1 MIYIY
6 ITNHKV
12 HRCLA
17 RYRPPAT
24 TIKKP
29 INKWAGKAWPKMTKN
44 AIFGQICVVL
54 RQRILIFTGESKS
67 LGAHITKNHLGTF
80 LYDILARHWTKCQC
94 LAQNE
99 QKCHYW
105 AKFGRFWAKNPYSFG
120 RKQKF
125 WYPRKGKRHLE
136 GNNKSAIPKVSAW
149 KFLK

>member
-1 MIYIY
+1 
-6 ITNHKV
+6 
-12 HRCLA
+12 
-17 RYRPPAT
+17 
-24 TIKKP
+24 
-29 INKWAGKAWPKMTKN
+29 MTKN

-125 WYPRKGKRHLE
+125 WYPRNKKNPRHLVRIVF
-136 GNNKSAIPKVSAW
+136 GRAFDKSRPKMPVLVQIW
-149 KFLK
+149 PFLGQKSNFLGAGRKTFGTLISGVQ

>member
-1 MIYIY
+1 
-6 ITNHKV
+6 
-12 HRCLA
+12 
-17 RYRPPAT
+17 
-24 TIKKP
+24 
-29 INKWAGKAWPKMTKN
+29 MTKN

-125 WYPRKGKRHLE
+125 QYQRNRKTTQTPCLHCFLVGHGIKWATYADIWP
-136 GNNKSAIPKVSAW
+136 NMTVSGQIW
-149 KFLK
+149 PFWG